1 MKLSGQLQS
10 IQVGQLC
17 VSIYGEDK
25 AWYRAIVKE
34 CLKNN
39 EYKVFYI
46 DYGNTEIVNKANI
59 RKIVEQFIEYPSIAI
74 KCCLRKVKPKP
85 NVKNQELADM
95 MYEILAEKS
104 KCRFY
109 AKYNENTWHVDIK
122 TEKNGD
128 LAKNILNLNLVL
140 PDTYQEPLKT
150 TSTATNTTTTI
161 QTANNLMAS
170 FEDQRTNGNPINK
183 NPNAYNINNNNKRYA
198 GSGGSDSQIHQSQLK
213 MHLKQFKLVLF
224 KN

>member
-1 MKLSGQLQS
+1 M
-10 IQVGQLC
+10 
-17 VSIYGEDK
+17 
-25 AWYRAIVKE
+25 AR
-34 CLKNN
+34 
-39 EYKVFYI
+39 I
-46 DYGNTEIVNKANI
+46 DS
-59 RKIVEQFIEYPSIAI
+59 Q
-74 KCCLRKVKPKP
+74 
-85 NVKNQELADM
+85 
-95 MYEILAEKS
+95 
-104 KCRFY
+104 
-109 AKYNENTWHVDIK
+109 
-122 TEKNGD
+122 
-128 LAKNILNLNLVL
+128 NILNLNLVL